1 MRFRIRGVIAG
12 ATFVALGAICMPL
25 RSVVEASPV
34 VEASKGA
41 ADSSARGSSSN
52 AVPGWSDFL
61 DGLRDLPERVLAR
74 LPAAQRNDPLVQA
87 EVGRLALS
95 AVTAAAI
102 DALAS
107 DPDHPVFIPQINN
120 YITTGQPN
128 ADTNYRAAKIAPGG
142 TYRLRGKRGSMN
154 QVRIAEVGP
163 RPPQTE
169 GAVNLGAPRPVHDLN
184 VLDVDTQGRYDVIL
198 SPVRPDG
205 YMGNWWQLDPTSDML
220 LVRMVGS
227 EWDKEVEPSL
237 SIERLDAPA
246 SRPRPAPQVLEAKL
260 RSIAAAADF
269 IAPLLVDRPQKLREE
284 GFLNKLKGVD
294 LSRMGG
300 LAGQFYYE
308 GAYEL
313 SDEEALI
320 VETPIPARCAYR
332 SLLLTNDVY
341 ETTDWYDNHSS
352 LNGAQAAADPDGILR
367 IVVSARDP
375 GVPNWLDTAGYR
387 SGVIQGRWLDCSS
400 QPVPGVRKVPFA
412 QVRHFLP
419 PATATISAQERDKL
433 VRARRAAL
441 QQRPLW

>member
-1 MRFRIRGVIAG
+1 MIEANTVQKTRRSYIRTLIPAITLFTTG
-12 ATFVALGAICMPL
+12 ATTAYG
-25 RSVVEASPV
+25 PV
-34 VEASKGA
+34 LA
-41 ADSSARGSSSN
+41 AAPDTAQPAPN
-52 AVPGWSDFL
+52 PATVPGWTDFL

-74 LPAAQRNDPLVQA
+74 LPAEQRNDPQIQA

-128 ADTNYRAAKIAPGG
+128 ADTNYRSAKIAPGG
-142 TYRLRGKRGSMN
+142 TYRLRGKRGSMR

-163 RPPQTE
+163 RPKQTD
-169 GAVNLGAPRPVHDLN
+169 GAVNLGAPRPVHDVNDLG
-184 VLDVDTQGRYDVIL
+184 VDAEGRYEVIL
-198 SPVRPDG
+198 SPTRPQG
-205 YMGNWWQLDPTSDML
+205 YSGNWWQLDPTTDSL

-227 EWDKEVEPSL
+227 EWGKEVEPTL
-237 SIERLDAPA
+237 SIERLDGPA
-246 SRPRPAPQVLEAKL
+246 SRPHLSAKVLEQKL

-269 IAPLLVDRPQKLREE
+269 IAPLLVDRPQKLRAE
-284 GFLNKLKGVD
+284 GYLNKLKGVD
-294 LSRMGG
+294 LSHMGG

-313 SDEEALI
+313 KDDEALI
-320 VETPIPARCAYR
+320 VETPLPEKCAYR
-332 SLLLTNDVY
+332 SLILTNDIY
-341 ETTDWYDNHSS
+341 ETTDWYNNHSS
-352 LNGAQAAADPDGILR
+352 LNTAQAPADKDGILR

-375 GVPNWLDTAGYR
+375 GVLNWVDTAGYQ

-400 QPVPGVRKVPFA
+400 QPVPTVRKVLLKDVGKSLPA
-412 QVRHFLP
+412 GTAKISPQEREKQVR
-419 PATATISAQERDKL
+419 D
-433 VRARRAAL
+433 RRAAL